1 MRGFRIRKKTLIGAL
16 LMLLSLAG
24 VFYWESAGRE
34 RALMVRVAAL
44 SSDLKAGEVL
54 SSSDLAELSVPP
66 EAAVAGA
73 LAPDAAVRL
82 AGLKAVR
89 DMSAGEQ
96 VRDDMFAADVRL
108 LGPGQSIY
116 SIPASWIYSRPASL
130 CAGDELSFFTLEGL
144 ELWSFR
150 AAYLRGSSEQALNE
164 PRRGENLLSRVS
176 DGIIENI
183 EIVCTKDDFFR
194 ILAGTEAHEA
204 ALVAGGSYVSAD
216 LRRCLVICVEA
227 EGSGGEP

>member
-66 EAAVAGA
+66 EAAVSGA
-73 LAPDAAVRL
+73 LSPDAAVRL

-96 VRDDMFAADVRL
+96 VRDDMFDMDVRL

-116 SIPASWIYSRPASL
+116 SIPASWIYSS
-130 CAGDELSFFTLEGL
+130 
-144 ELWSFR
+144 
-150 AAYLRGSSEQALNE
+150 
-164 PRRGENLLSRVS
+164 
-176 DGIIENI
+176 
-183 EIVCTKDDFFR
+183 
-194 ILAGTEAHEA
+194 
-204 ALVAGGSYVSAD
+204 
-216 LRRCLVICVEA
+216 
-227 EGSGGEP
+227 